1 MSKKNK
7 NKKQVQS
14 IKNQFINGELIK
26 NEDALYISNPD
37 YFLTFSDLEIS
48 DGIDIIE
55 NIMILSNNYIQFN
68 RQNVEEQLTDVELM
82 EITEEYKENED
93 IEGGYICQ
101 SFDKIEHIINSYDD
115 ITVITVVSNDLEVQ
129 NFHKGLKVV
138 NSWKGFENAKL
149 NFGQIIL
156 LNHAFS
162 PKLLIQLYKIA
173 TKQKAKFF
181 ESLHLPLHINH
192 ILNNEDF
199 LVIASNLPEETLNQ
213 DYIMEIGL
221 DITNMEYED
230 DEIDLKEFTQRIED
244 AVVISCED
252 ALEKIKLNMGI
263 LDYLVSEG
271 ILIGD
276 MVEVGMDLLE
286 NMEPTDELKEK
297 LKEQLLDSMEDK
309 NINAMI
315 MGAIRMEEDFKKG
328 RVREINPNEK
338 LIHFYP
344 DELIGA
350 SIANQ
355 IAGTKALLNFRRYS
369 KHKPGILYG
378 LGPILSNTFAGLI
391 AGCMTKIL
399 EMN

>member
-1 MSKKNK
+1 MAKKNK
-7 NKKQVQS
+7 SNKEITS
-14 IKNQFINGELIK
+14 IKNKLVNGELIK

-55 NIMILSNNYIQFN
+55 NIMVLSNNYISFN
-68 RQNVEEQLTDVELM
+68 RQNEDDELTDVELM
-82 EITEEYKENED
+82 EITEEYKENNS

-101 SFDKIEHIINSYDD
+101 GFDKTEHIINSYDD
-115 ITVITVVSNDLEVQ
+115 ITVITVISNDLEVQ
-129 NFHKGLKVV
+129 DFYNGLKVV
-138 NSWKGFENAKL
+138 NSWKGFANAKL

-173 TKQKAKFF
+173 TKQKARFF
-181 ESLHLPLHINH
+181 ESLHLPTHISN

-199 LVIASNLPEETLNQ
+199 LVIASNLPEETLDQ

-230 DEIDLKEFTQRIED
+230 DEVDLDEFTQRIED

-252 ALEKIKLNMGI
+252 ALEKIDLNIGI

-271 ILIGD
+271 ILIKD
-276 MVEVGMDLLE
+276 VIEVGMSLLE
-286 NMEPTDELKEK
+286 GIEESEELKEK
-297 LKEQLLDSMEDK
+297 LEKQLLKSLSDR
-309 NINAMI
+309 NINALLI
-315 MGAIRMEEDFKKG
+315 GAMRMEEDFKNG
-328 RVREINPNEK
+328 RVREIDLNEK

-350 SIANQ
+350 TIANQ
-355 IAGTKALLNFRRYS
+355 IAGTKAILNFRRYS
-369 KHKPGILYG
+369 ESKPGILYG
-378 LGPILSNTFAGLI
+378 LGPILSNAFAGLI

-399 EMN
+399 EE

>member
-1 MSKKNK
+1 MAKKNK
-7 NKKQVQS
+7 NIKEIKS
-14 IKNQFINGELIK
+14 IKSKLVNGELIK
-26 NEDALYISNPD
+26 NEDALYINNPD

-55 NIMILSNNYIQFN
+55 NIMVLSDNYISFN
-68 RQNVEEQLTDVELM
+68 RENESETLTDVELM
-82 EITEEYKENED
+82 EITEEYKENNA

-101 SFDKIEHIINSYDD
+101 SFDKIEHIINAYDD
-115 ITVITVVSNDLEVQ
+115 ITVITVISNDLEVQ
-129 NFHKGLKVV
+129 DFHNELKVV
-138 NSWKGFENAKL
+138 NSWKGFGNAKL
-149 NFGQIIL
+149 DFGQIIL

-181 ESLHLPLHINH
+181 ESLHLPIHINN
-192 ILNNEDF
+192 ILNNKDF
-199 LVIASNLPEETLNQ
+199 LVIASNLPEETLDQ

-230 DEIDLKEFTQRIED
+230 DDIDLDEFIERIED

-252 ALEKIKLNMGI
+252 ALEKINLNMGI

-276 MVEVGMDLLE
+276 LIEVGMSLLE
-286 NMEPTDELKEK
+286 NAEPTDELKESLEK
-297 LKEQLLDSMEDK
+297 QLLKSISDR
-309 NINAMI
+309 NINALL
-315 MGAIRMEEDFKKG
+315 MGAIRMEEDFQKG
-328 RVREINPNEK
+328 RVREINLNEK

-350 SIANQ
+350 TIANQ

-369 KHKPGILYG
+369 KEKPGILYG
-378 LGPILSNTFAGLI
+378 LGPVLSNTFAGLI

-399 EMN
+399 EE